1 MHAKIDDIAV
11 IERAKDK
18 IYPENTIYIALSATD
33 REVHISDSPINLNSR
48 YCVIVPKAEI
58 NVIYLYY
65 AMKKYEDYFFTTYV
79 GDKIN
84 ASFND
89 IYYFP
94 VDIDMD
100 VTIQQQ
106 VVDDFL
112 TVEREI
118 QNIEKEIKQ
127 YKEMKKWFLA
137 KMFITA
143 K

>member
-11 IERAKDK
+11 IKRAKDK
-18 IYPENTIYIALSATD
+18 TYPKDTIYLALSATD

-48 YCVIVPKAEI
+48 YCVIVPKVQI

-65 AMKKYEDYFFTTYV
+65 AMKKYEDYFFNTYV

-89 IYYFP
+89 ICYFP
-94 VDIDMD
+94 VDIDTD
-100 VTIQQQ
+100 LSIQEK

-112 TVEREI
+112 KVERQI
-118 QNIEKEIKQ
+118 QNIENEINQ

-137 KMFITA
+137 KMFLNQ

>member
-18 IYPENTIYIALSATD
+18 TYPESTIYIALSATD
-33 REVHISDSPINLNSR
+33 REVHISDSPINLNGR
-48 YCVIVPKAEI
+48 YCLIIPKVEI

-79 GDKIN
+79 GEKIN

-89 IYYFP
+89 IRYYP
-94 VDIDMD
+94 VDIDYD
-100 VTIQQQ
+100 LSIQEK
-106 VVDDFL
+106 VVNDFL
-112 TVEREI
+112 KVERQI
-118 QNIEKEIKQ
+118 QNIEKEINQ
-127 YKEMKKWFLA
+127 YMQMKKWFLA
-137 KMFITA
+137 KMFMNE